1 MVMNPGITTVE
12 SYQDRQIIAFLDHA
26 GPVVPVLIAPGQ
38 ADLLA
43 GTVLGKNAD
52 GYYAPVRRTTLTAD
66 AATGQTELSVNDPTI
81 FSLGQVIHIREADG
95 AEAEDLG
102 AITAIGENSITV
114 TNALSAAISTGAYV
128 YVADGSETAKVILAE
143 NVPAQAA
150 AVNAKAYLGGVFYS
164 NMLVGLD
171 AVAKADLGA
180 RVIDEFT
187 IIPV

>member
-66 AATGQTELSVNDPTI
+66 AATGQTELSVTDPSI
-81 FSLGQVIHIREADG
+81 FSVGQKVSIQEADG
-95 AEAEDLG
+95 SETEDLG

-114 TNALSAAISTGAYV
+114 SNALAAAKSTGAYV

-164 NMLVGLD
+164 NMLIGFD

-180 RVIDEFT
+180 RVVDDFT